1 MEKMHFD
8 LVWLGLDNRTAPLS
22 HGSAPCRRSLRRR
35 LLSCMCISSVLLA
48 GCAPTPSSGP
58 ILSSAVTLQKMAVT
72 PVIDAETETI
82 PDQKVKSILESQSNT
97 AYLIGPND
105 VLSVAVYMHPE
116 LSMPP
121 PPSAGG
127 GVPGA
132 MVTGDGTTALPLVG
146 NVHLGGMTLLD
157 AQNLLTN
164 DYAKFIKS
172 PKISVNLITAGSLSY
187 YLLGSFTAPGV
198 KYPIHNLTLL
208 DALALGGSVEMANAD
223 LYQAYV
229 ASGTTKLPID
239 LHALL
244 VEGDLSQNI
253 TLASGDAIVI
263 PTAASENAFVFGA
276 VTKPGAIAFQAGAL
290 SLLQAIGAAG
300 LDLSAY
306 TNAELSQVRIIRS
319 GGRKAE
325 FLIVDA
331 ASILKGQAAP
341 FALQPGDIVFVPPT
355 AIATWNQA
363 LSEILPSLQTVSA
376 SLTPFVD
383 IQYLNRH

>member
-1 MEKMHFD
+1 MEKMRFEISMP
-8 LVWLGLDNRTAPLS
+8 VRKAS
-22 HGSAPCRRSLRRR
+22 QESFSQSLRLRNKNCEYILR
-35 LLSCMCISSVLLA
+35 GLVYA
-48 GCAPTPSSGP
+48 GFL
-58 ILSSAVTLQKMAVT
+58 ILSGCDSTPVAGTMLPSAVTLHTVGTT
-72 PVIDAETETI
+72 PVVDSITKVI
-82 PDQKVKSILESQSNT
+82 PDSEVQDILEAQPNKP
-97 AYLIGPND
+97 YIIGPND

-127 GVPGA
+127 GLPGA
-132 MVTGDGTTALPLVG
+132 MVTGDGTTSLPLVG
-146 NVHLGGMTLLD
+146 NVHLGGLTLQD
-157 AQNLLTN
+157 AQNILTD
-164 DYAKFIKS
+164 DYAKFIKT
-172 PKISVNLITAGSLSY
+172 PRISVNLITAGSLSY
-187 YLLGSFTAPGV
+187 YLLGSFTAPGI
-198 KYPIHNLTLL
+198 KYPIHNMTLL
-208 DALALGGSVEMANAD
+208 EALALGGSVEMGNAD

-244 VEGDLSQNI
+244 VNGDLSQNI
-253 TLASGDAIVI
+253 TLASGDTIVI

-276 VTKPGAIAFQAGAL
+276 VSKPGAVAFQAGAL

-300 LDLSAY
+300 LDLTAY
-306 TNAELSQVRIIRS
+306 TNAQLSQVRVIRS

-325 FLIVDA
+325 FMVVDA
-331 ASILKGQAAP
+331 TSILKGQASSFP
-341 FALQPGDIVFVPPT
+341 LQPGDIVFVPPT

-363 LSEILPSLQTVSA
+363 LSELLPSLQTVSA